1 MNKAEFFN
9 ELQARLSGLP
19 QAEADERF
27 SSYNEM
33 IDDRIEDGISEEEAV
48 AQVGT
53 PEEIA
58 NQILSEIPLSALVK
72 EKVKKNRSLRGWE
85 IVLLILGF
93 PLWFP
98 LLFAALA
105 VILSIYISI
114 WAVVISLYAV
124 DLALALSVVALI
136 VGMFIYLFQGNIGGA
151 LMSLG
156 AGILS
161 AGLAILL
168 FIGCVALSKGIIS
181 LTKKSLLGIKS
192 WFVRKED

>member
-1 MNKAEFFN
+1 MNKAEFFK

-27 SSYNEM
+27 SFYNEM
-33 IDDRIEDGISEEEAV
+33 IDDRIEDGLSEEEAV

-72 EKVKKNRSLRGWE
+72 EKVKKNRALRGWE

-98 LLFAALA
+98 LLIAVLA

-124 DLALALSVVALI
+124 DLSLALSAAALV
-136 VGMFIYLFQGNIGGA
+136 VGMFIYLFKGSVSGA

-156 AGILS
+156 AGVFC
-161 AGLAILL
+161 AGLSIVM
-168 FIGCVALSKGIIS
+168 FIGCNALVKAIIK
-181 LTKKSLLGIKS
+181 LTKKSLLGVKS

>member
-1 MNKAEFFN
+1 MTKLEFFN
-9 ELQARLSGLP
+9 ELQSRLDGLP
-19 QAEADERF
+19 KAEADERF
-27 SSYNEM
+27 SFYHEM
-33 IDDRIEDGISEEEAV
+33 IDDRIEDGLSEEEAV
-48 AQVGT
+48 AEVGT

-58 NQILSEIPLSALVK
+58 NQILSEIPLSTLVK
-72 EKVKKNRSLRGWE
+72 EKVKKNRALRGWE

-93 PLWFP
+93 LLWFP
-98 LLFAALA
+98 LLIAALV

-114 WAVVISLYAV
+114 WAVVLSLYAV
-124 DLALALSVVALI
+124 DLSLALCAVALV

-156 AGILS
+156 TGILS

-168 FIGCVALSKGIIS
+168 FIGCVAISKGIIV
-181 LTKKSLLGIKS
+181 LTKKSLLGVKS

>member
-1 MNKAEFFN
+1 MTKLEFFN

-19 QAEADERF
+19 KAEADERF
-27 SSYNEM
+27 SFYDEM
-33 IDDRIEDGISEEEAV
+33 IDDRIEDGLSEEEAV
-48 AQVGT
+48 AEVGT

-72 EKVKKNRSLRGWE
+72 EKVKKNRALRGWE

-98 LLFAALA
+98 LLIAALA
-105 VILSIYISI
+105 VILSIYVSI

-124 DLALALSVVALI
+124 DLALALSVVALV
-136 VGMFIYLFQGNIGGA
+136 VGMFIYLFQSNIGGA